1 MFIGFGGYVMA
12 KTLENFTFQDA
23 ASFIENGIDAIVVV
37 DSESDTYRTLAKKG
51 LFEDF
56 INETGSYKDLTQ
68 KLWFHLKNDQETE
81 VTEDYQ
87 VFIPRFG
94 KFKGKYSRRLKLFKD
109 GSPHSV
115 QMTISP
121 YEDNIYLLILYEL
134 DSSEY
139 MKEFITNEKVTTIQ
153 NTYLFSMYIDLFKD
167 TTSSISIT
175 EISDDTMDAEIKYSQ
190 WRMMIVNMIW
200 PDDQELF
207 LERTD
212 PDYLKKTLQ
221 PGRTSS
227 FDCLMKN
234 LEGKYIWV
242 KLTFSRAE
250 TNNSKEDFRYVF
262 MVQDINEN
270 SMQLMSTLKKYE
282 ELASKDTLTDIFN
295 HGRIET
301 EIHNAIEIVS
311 RDNRNVSM
319 IMFDIDFFKKVND
332 SFGHAVGDMTLK
344 HFAYILK
351 KYFEKKNAVIGRWG
365 GEEFVAVCYDTN
377 AETATM
383 YAEEIR
389 SKVES
394 EEFSVAGKIT
404 VSSGITPIKKDDEFE
419 DAFNRMDKALYQAKT
434 DGRNIVR
441 SM

>member
-1 MFIGFGGYVMA
+1 MS
-12 KTLENFTFQDA
+12 KTFEDFTFQDA
-23 ASFIENGIDAIVVV
+23 SEYIVRGIDAIVIIDADN
-37 DSESDTYRTLAKKG
+37 DSYRALVKKG

-56 INETGSYKDLTQ
+56 IEDTGSYKALTQ
-68 KLWFHLKNDQETE
+68 KLWFHLKNEQETE

-115 QMTISP
+115 QMTITP
-121 YEDNIYLLILYEL
+121 YEGSLYLLILYEL
-134 DSSEY
+134 DSSDY

-250 TNNSKEDFRYVF
+250 TNNKKEDLRYVF

-311 RDNRNVSM
+311 RDDRNVSM
-319 IMFDIDFFKKVND
+319 MMFDIDFFKKVND
-332 SFGHAVGDMTLK
+332 TYGHAVGDVTLK

-351 KYFEKKNAVIGRWG
+351 KYFERKNAVIGRWG

-377 AETATM
+377 LETAIN

-389 SKVES
+389 AKVQG

-404 VSSGITPIKKDDEFE
+404 VSSGLTQIKKEDKFE
-419 DAFNRMDKALYQAKT
+419 TAFDKMDKALYQAKS
-434 DGRNIVR
+434 DGRNCVR
-441 SM
+441 FI

>member
-1 MFIGFGGYVMA
+1 MS
-12 KTLENFTFQDA
+12 KTYEDFTFQDA
-23 ASFIENGIDAIVVV
+23 SEFIVKGIDAAVVINSET
-37 DSESDTYRTLAKKG
+37 DSYRTLVKKG

-56 INETGSYKDLTQ
+56 IEETGSYKALTQ
-68 KLWFHLKNDQETE
+68 KLWFHLKGESETE

-109 GSPHSV
+109 GTPHSV
-115 QMTISP
+115 QMTITP
-121 YEDNIYLLILYEL
+121 YEGDIYLMILYEL
-134 DSSEY
+134 DSSDY
-139 MKEFITNEKVTTIQ
+139 MKEFLTNEKVSTIQ

-250 TNNSKEDFRYVF
+250 TNNKEEDFRYVF

-301 EIHNAIEIVS
+301 EIYNAIEIVS
-311 RDNRNVSM
+311 RDDRNVSM
-319 IMFDIDFFKKVND
+319 MMFDIDFFKKVND
-332 SFGHAVGDMTLK
+332 TFGHAVGDVTLK

-377 AETATM
+377 LETAIN

-389 SKVES
+389 AKVQG

-404 VSSGITPIKKDDEFE
+404 VSSGLTQIKKGDEFE
-419 DAFNRMDKALYQAKT
+419 TAFDKMDKALYQAKS
-434 DGRNIVR
+434 DGRNCVR
-441 SM
+441 FI

>member
-1 MFIGFGGYVMA
+1 MSKQLDEF
-12 KTLENFTFQDA
+12 TLQDA
-23 ASFIENGIDAIVVV
+23 ASFIESGIDAIIVV
-37 DSESDTYRTLAKKG
+37 DSEEDSYKALVKKG
-51 LFEDF
+51 MFEDF
-56 INETGSYKDLTQ
+56 IDDTGSYKALTQ
-68 KLWFHLKNDQETE
+68 KLWFHLNNEQESA

-109 GSPHSV
+109 GEPHSV
-115 QMTISP
+115 QMTITP
-121 YEDNIYLLILYEL
+121 YEGAIYLLILYEL

-139 MKEFITNEKVTTIQ
+139 MKEFLTNEKVSTIQ
-153 NTYLFSMYIDLFKD
+153 NTYLFSMYVDLFKD

-207 LERTD
+207 LERTN
-212 PDYLKKTLQ
+212 PDYLKTHLQ

-242 KLTFSRAE
+242 KLIFSRAE
-250 TNNSKEDFRYVF
+250 TNNADDFRYVF

-301 EIHNAIEIVS
+301 EIHNAIEIAG
-311 RDNRNVSM
+311 RTDRNISM
-319 IMFDIDFFKKVND
+319 MMFDIDFFKKVND
-332 SFGHAVGDMTLK
+332 TYGHAVGDMTLK
-344 HFAYILK
+344 HFAYIIK
-351 KYFEKKNAVIGRWG
+351 EYFEKKNAVIGRWG
-365 GEEFVAVCYDTN
+365 GEEFVAVCYDTDIEE
-377 AETATM
+377 AKQF
-383 YAEEIR
+383 AEEIR
-389 SKVES
+389 TNVSKVS
-394 EEFSVAGKIT
+394 FNVAGNIT
-404 VSSGITPIKKDDEFE
+404 VSSGVTQIKNSDKFE
-419 DAFNRMDKALYQAKT
+419 DAFDRMDKALYQAKS
-434 DGRNIVR
+434 DGRNCVKFL
-441 SM
+441 